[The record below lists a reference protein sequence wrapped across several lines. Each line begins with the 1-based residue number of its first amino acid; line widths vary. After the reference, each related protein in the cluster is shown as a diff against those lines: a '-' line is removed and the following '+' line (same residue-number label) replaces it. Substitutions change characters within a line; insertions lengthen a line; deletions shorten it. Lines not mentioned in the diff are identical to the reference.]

1 MSIQSEVKLYGAELT
16 QGETIREVCPL
27 CGGGTQSEK
36 SLAITRDDE
45 GGLVYICHRA
55 SCGSRGTTL
64 YKGGAMLPK
73 LSETIK
79 KRKVFEGKTVP
90 LSKYLLERVRTMWG
104 IVDPEHWY
112 WTKWAGG
119 RLAMSIR
126 SPTYMHRGWVLRDI
140 MGRSS
145 IKALTYLDPDQEGLS
160 WYRDHTDQPT
170 ILCEDIPSAVRASKY
185 VNAVALLGTGV
196 GLTKAAEIEQYAT
209 RPIIVALD
217 QDATSTAFN
226 IALRYSALWGDVEIL
241 MLEKDIK
248 DMNED
253 EVRDLLQ

>member
-16 QGETIREVCPL
+16 QGETTREICPL

-73 LSETIK
+73 LSEPVR
-79 KRKVFEGKTVP
+79 KRKVFEGKTVA
-90 LSKYLLERVRTMWG
+90 LSKYLLDKVHTLWG
-104 IVDPEHWY
+104 IRNPEYWY
-112 WTKWAGG
+112 WTKWGGG

-126 SPTYMHRGWVLRDI
+126 SPTYVHRGWVLRDI
-140 MGRSS
+140 MDRLSV
-145 IKALTYLDPDQEGLS
+145 KALTYLEPEEEGLS
-160 WYRDHTDQPT
+160 WYKEHPDQPT

-196 GLTKAAEIEQYAT
+196 GLSKAAEIEKYAT

-226 IALRYSALWGDVEIL
+226 IAMRYSALWGDVEIL